1 MSKRFGIIG
10 GDRRQ
15 AELARLLRQDGHQVV
30 TYGLREWRPE
40 GEDTLDRAAE
50 QEIVI
55 LPLPLCRGEGVLNC
69 REDPVTTAEL
79 FRTLAPWQ
87 TVLAGQVLPDQRRE
101 AETLGLQVID
111 YFTREELKV
120 ANAAATAEAALQVA
134 MEQSDRLLLG
144 GNCLVLGFGR
154 IGRLLAFRL
163 RGLGALVTAAA
174 RKPEDLAWIR
184 AYGCEALEIRKL
196 DGHLSRFRA
205 VFSTVPSLV
214 LDEGLLAQLP
224 EDCLCVDL
232 ASTPGIDLAAAERR
246 GMPQV
251 WARSLPGR
259 LVPRAAA
266 EIIRDTVYHIL
277 EERGDL
283 V

>member
-1 MSKRFGIIG
+1 M
-10 GDRRQ
+10 
-15 AELARLLRQDGHQVV
+15 
-30 TYGLREWRPE
+30 
-40 GEDTLDRAAE
+40 
-50 QEIVI
+50 I

-79 FRTLAPWQ
+79 FRKLAPWQ

-120 ANAAATAEAALQVA
+120 ANASATAEAALQVA

-184 AYGCEALEIRKL
+184 AYGCEALEIGKL

>member
-1 MSKRFGIIG
+1 MNKRFGVIG

-15 AELARLLRQDGHQVV
+15 AELARLLRRDGHRVV
-30 TYGLREWRPE
+30 TYGLQEWKPG
-40 GEDTLDRAAE
+40 GEATLDQAAG
-50 QEIVI
+50 QEIVV
-55 LPLPLCRGEGVLNC
+55 LPLPLCRGEQVLNC

-79 FRTLAPWQ
+79 FRKLAPWQ
-87 TVLAGQVLPDQRRE
+87 TVLAGQVPPEQRRE
-101 AETLGLQVID
+101 AESLGLQVVD

-120 ANAAATAEAALQVA
+120 ANAAATAEAAIQVA
-134 MEQSDRLLLG
+134 MEQSDQLLLG
-144 GNCLVLGFGR
+144 GKCLVLGFGR

-184 AYGCEALEIRKL
+184 AYGCEALEIGKL

-266 EIIRDTVYHIL
+266 EIIRDTVYQIL

>member
-30 TYGLREWRPE
+30 TCGLREWRPE
-40 GEDTLDRAAE
+40 EEDTLDRAAE
-50 QEIVI
+50 QEVVI

-69 REDPVTTAEL
+69 REDPVTTVEL
-79 FRTLAPWQ
+79 FRKLAPWQ

-101 AETLGLQVID
+101 AETLGLRVID

-184 AYGCEALEIRKL
+184 AYGCEALEIGKL
-196 DGHLSRFRA
+196 DGHLSCFRA

-251 WARSLPGR
+251 RARSLPGR

>member
-1 MSKRFGIIG
+1 M
-10 GDRRQ
+10 
-15 AELARLLRQDGHQVV
+15 
-30 TYGLREWRPE
+30 
-40 GEDTLDRAAE
+40 
-50 QEIVI
+50 
-55 LPLPLCRGEGVLNC
+55 
-69 REDPVTTAEL
+69 
-79 FRTLAPWQ
+79 
-87 TVLAGQVLPDQRRE
+87 
-101 AETLGLQVID
+101 
-111 YFTREELKV
+111 
-120 ANAAATAEAALQVA
+120 
-134 MEQSDRLLLG
+134 
-144 GNCLVLGFGR
+144 
-154 IGRLLAFRL
+154 
-163 RGLGALVTAAA
+163 VTAAA

-184 AYGCEALEIRKL
+184 AYGCEALEIGKL

-246 GMPQV
+246 GMPRV